1 MTPPIA
7 PDSGDAPRISVVL
20 ACPGG
25 DGDVGGALRAL
36 RRGTEGV
43 ASEVLVA
50 HPAGRGG
57 ELHRRPGTGAVRR
70 VEGPPDA
77 LVPDL
82 WGAGLRAARGWAVAF
97 TIPHVRADAGWAA
110 SLLAALEEGAAGA
123 GGPILLAE
131 GAGAFLRAV
140 HLLRYSDFG
149 GGRPSGPV
157 EEIPGDN
164 AAYRREALERAGV
177 VGEDGFW
184 DVEVHRRLR
193 ERGGRLAWV
202 PEAGVRMTSTEGIGS
217 FLRQRFRH
225 GRRFGR
231 YRTRELGTPV
241 WRSLAAAPLVP
252 AVLAGRAL
260 ARARSRGEGWAAS
273 LPALPYLLLT
283 ASAWAAGEARGAA
296 EVAADGD
303 VDRGGGTG

>member
-1 MTPPIA
+1 MTPTAAYA
-7 PDSGDAPRISVVL
+7 PDDGPRLSVVL
-20 ACPGG
+20 ACPEGGG
-25 DGDVGGALRAL
+25 DAVAALRAL
-36 RRGTEGV
+36 RRATDGV
-43 ASEVLVA
+43 SSEVLVT
-50 HPAGRGG
+50 HPAGRSP
-57 ELHRRPGTGAVRR
+57 ELPPDRDGPART

-77 LVPDL
+77 LVPGL
-82 WGAGLRAARGWAVAF
+82 WGAGLRAARGWGVAF
-97 TIPHVRADAGWAA
+97 TTAHVRAAEGWAA
-110 SLLAALEEGAAGA
+110 SLLAALEAGAAGA
-123 GGPILLAE
+123 GGPIRLDDD
-131 GAGAFLRAV
+131 AGTFSRAV
-140 HLLRYSDFG
+140 HLLRYSDFA

-164 AAYRREALERAGV
+164 AAYRRAVLERDGV
-177 VGEDGFW
+177 VGDDGFW

-193 ERGGRLAWV
+193 DRGERLVWV
-202 PEAGVRMTSTEGIGS
+202 PEAGVRMTGTEGVGS

-260 ARARSRGEGWAAS
+260 ARARGREERWTAS

-296 EVAADGD
+296 EVAVDGD
-303 VDRGGGTG
+303 VDRRETG